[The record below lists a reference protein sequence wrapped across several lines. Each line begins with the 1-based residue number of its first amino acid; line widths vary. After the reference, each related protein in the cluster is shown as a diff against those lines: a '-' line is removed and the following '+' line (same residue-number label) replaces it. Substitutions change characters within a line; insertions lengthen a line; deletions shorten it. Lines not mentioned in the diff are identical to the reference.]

1 MPFTLDCSRYLL
13 PTPAGAFHAASV
25 APDLPGTRLR
35 SFITALLQDE
45 KTPRISKE
53 GICRW
58 SGIENEDAALEF
70 FWRMQELGWV
80 QALDTPRAAPA
91 GKIEDILGA
100 LLPNL
105 THGGKALLADA
116 HGFYLSSHRFS
127 HEVAEELSA
136 LSADLASLHQR
147 RSGSLNSN
155 LGLSG
160 GAWGLLDAAGQSQVG
175 FWPIHAAN
183 ARFVLIV
190 SGMPTF
196 NQPEMVDLVWVL
208 HRRYTEF
215 NSQFNVATKEL
226 SNAS

>member
-13 PTPAGAFHAASV
+13 PTPAGAFHAASASPD
-25 APDLPGTRLR
+25 APGDRLR
-35 SFITALLQDE
+35 SFITALMQGPE
-45 KTPRISKE
+45 TPRISRE

-58 SGIENEDAALEF
+58 SGIDNEDAALEF

-80 QALDTPRAAPA
+80 QALDAPRAVSTN
-91 GKIEDILGA
+91 KIEDILGE
-100 LLPNL
+100 LLPHL

-116 HGFYLSSHRFS
+116 HGFYLSSYRFS

-136 LSADLASLHQR
+136 LSADLASLHKR
-147 RSGSLNSN
+147 RSGSLNTN

-160 GAWGLLDAAGQSQVG
+160 GAWGLLDAAGQSQIG

-208 HRRYTEF
+208 QRRYTEF
-215 NSQFNVATKEL
+215 NTPLVLPTKEL
-226 SNAS
+226 SNAC